1 MNAFIMQK
9 MIMKLSLLDFQENT
23 YLSFHQMEI
32 TIRFLM
38 MKKNKPALR
47 DFLWTKQKSVL
58 TLIDATLRWLIDG
71 NFTMKKAFAA
81 LFVLLS
87 LVAST
92 QAFAGRCQHDSDTSA
107 DGSRCGGRSADS
119 RPGGGGI
126 R

>member
-58 TLIDATLRWLIDG
+58 H
-71 NFTMKKAFAA
+71 
-81 LFVLLS
+81 S
-87 LVAST
+87 LT
-92 QAFAGRCQHDSDTSA
+92 PH
-107 DGSRCGGRSADS
+107 
-119 RPGGGGI
+119 
-126 R
+126 

>member
-1 MNAFIMQK
+1 
-9 MIMKLSLLDFQENT
+9 
-23 YLSFHQMEI
+23 
-32 TIRFLM
+32 
-38 MKKNKPALR
+38 
-47 DFLWTKQKSVL
+47 
-58 TLIDATLRWLIDG
+58 
-71 NFTMKKAFAA
+71 MKKAFAA

-92 QAFAGRCQHDSDTSA
+92 QAFSGRCQHDSDTAA

>member
-1 MNAFIMQK
+1 M
-9 MIMKLSLLDFQENT
+9 
-23 YLSFHQMEI
+23 
-32 TIRFLM
+32 
-38 MKKNKPALR
+38 
-47 DFLWTKQKSVL
+47 L

-92 QAFAGRCQHDSDTSA
+92 QAFAGRCQHDSDTAA

>member
-1 MNAFIMQK
+1 
-9 MIMKLSLLDFQENT
+9 MIT
-23 YLSFHQMEI
+23 TI
-32 TIRFLM
+32 TKRNGMVVPFD
-38 MKKNKPALR
+38 P
-47 DFLWTKQKSVL
+47 TKIV
-58 TLIDATLRWLIDG
+58 IV
-71 NFTMKKAFAA
+71 MKKAFAA

-92 QAFAGRCQHDSDTSA
+92 QAFAGRCQHDSDTAA

>member
-1 MNAFIMQK
+1 M
-9 MIMKLSLLDFQENT
+9 DE
-23 YLSFHQMEI
+23 
-32 TIRFLM
+32 
-38 MKKNKPALR
+38 
-47 DFLWTKQKSVL
+47 TKVSA

-92 QAFAGRCQHDSDTSA
+92 QAFAGRCQHDSDTAA

-119 RPGGGGI
+119 RTGGGGTRYKTRPRKRPVTCHAHVMTSLCTLLHQI
-126 R
+126 ISK

>member
-47 DFLWTKQKSVL
+47 DFLCLRIPARAAVAFVKNKAAKAACDMSHY
-58 TLIDATLRWLIDG
+58 IDI
-71 NFTMKKAFAA
+71 
-81 LFVLLS
+81 
-87 LVAST
+87 
-92 QAFAGRCQHDSDTSA
+92 
-107 DGSRCGGRSADS
+107 
-119 RPGGGGI
+119 
-126 R
+126 